1 MTAIFYSYKTGI
13 LSFTDISF
21 FRINMDLKDYGI
33 LRFVYL
39 ILFVYICL
47 NNQKIKKMT
56 AHEFNNNLVQMK
68 SNLQRFAMSLTSDRD
83 TALDLVQDTYLKAIT
98 YKDKFVDYSNL
109 KAWVFTIMKNTFIN
123 NYRRNVKENT
133 IIDGTQDLY
142 YLNMPHDKGF
152 VSPESNYAQAEIEK
166 AIDSLSDDFRIPFRM
181 HIDGF
186 KYHEIADKL
195 GLKIGT
201 VKSRI
206 FFTRQKL
213 MLILKDY
220 DS

>member
-1 MTAIFYSYKTGI
+1 MTA
-13 LSFTDISF
+13 L
-21 FRINMDLKDYGI
+21 
-33 LRFVYL
+33 
-39 ILFVYICL
+39 
-47 NNQKIKKMT
+47 
-56 AHEFNNNLVQMK
+56 EFNSSLIEMK
-68 SNLQRFAMSLTSDRD
+68 GNLQRFAMSLTSDRD
-83 TALDLVQDTYLKAIT
+83 NALDLVQDTYLKAIT
-98 YKDKFVDYSNL
+98 YKEKFVDYTNL

-152 VSPESNYAQAEIEK
+152 ISPESKYAQEEIEK
-166 AIDSLSDDFRIPFRM
+166 AIDSLNDEFRIPFRM
-181 HIDGF
+181 HIEGF

-195 GLKIGT
+195 ELKIGT

>member
-1 MTAIFYSYKTGI
+1 MTTQE
-13 LSFTDISF
+13 FT
-21 FRINMDLKDYGI
+21 NDLI
-33 LRFVYL
+33 
-39 ILFVYICL
+39 
-47 NNQKIKKMT
+47 
-56 AHEFNNNLVQMK
+56 QMK
-68 SNLQRFAMSLTSDRD
+68 GNLQRFAISLTSDRD

-98 YKDKFVDYSNL
+98 YREKFVDYTNL

-152 VSPESNYAQAEIEK
+152 ISPESKYAQEEIEK
-166 AIDSLSDDFRIPFRM
+166 AIDSLNDEFKIPFRM
-181 HIDGF
+181 HIEGF
-186 KYHEIADKL
+186 KYHEIAEKL

-213 MLILKDY
+213 MLMLKDY
-220 DS
+220 ES